1 MYNLEIWRL
10 RSVRFIHVYISLGK
24 NELQFPRCR
33 PPPPHRFF
41 FFLWSTVIGRALG
54 VIRANN

>member
-1 MYNLEIWRL
+1 MYNLEIWRP

-24 NELQFPRCR
+24 NELQFPRR
-33 PPPPHRFF
+33 LPTPRF